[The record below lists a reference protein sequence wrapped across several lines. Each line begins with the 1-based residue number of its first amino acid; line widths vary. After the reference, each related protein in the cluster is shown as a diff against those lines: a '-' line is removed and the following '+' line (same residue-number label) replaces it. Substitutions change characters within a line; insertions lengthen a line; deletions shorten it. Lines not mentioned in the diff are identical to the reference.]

1 MHKSIQNKEKV
12 GLANWG
18 RAIVVSA
25 YGSGAV
31 LGGVYLSEHVWL
43 GLGFIVF
50 GLGIVFIGAGWPHAF
65 VATSRLNAVLWTI
78 VGVALFIAFAAQIA
92 LRTLI

>member
-1 MHKSIQNKEKV
+1 MV
-12 GLANWG
+12 RLTNWG

-31 LGGVYLSEHVWL
+31 LGGVYLGEHAWL

-50 GLGIVFIGAGWPHAF
+50 GLGMVFLGTGWPHAF
-65 VATSRLNAVLWTI
+65 IATSRLNAVLRTTA
-78 VGVALFIAFAAQIA
+78 GGPLFLVFTA
-92 LRTLI
+92 